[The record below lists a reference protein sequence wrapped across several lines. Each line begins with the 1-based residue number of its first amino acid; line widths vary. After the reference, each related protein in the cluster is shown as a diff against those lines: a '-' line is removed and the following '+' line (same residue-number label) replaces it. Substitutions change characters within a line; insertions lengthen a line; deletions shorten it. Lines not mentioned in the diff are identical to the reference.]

1 MASPTPRFVLFD
13 TKFGACGLAFDERA
27 ITRVQFPEDS
37 RAATIARLSATGAVP
52 WKRGPLPAFVNAAA
66 KQIRHHLAGRP
77 QDFSRVPLALEGL
90 PAARRRIYEAAR
102 AITPGETV
110 TYQDLAER
118 AGLPRAARAA
128 GAAMAANPFILV
140 VPCHRV
146 LGANGALHGFSAHGG
161 VVTKRRLLALEGVN
175 VSLPRAPLPRR
186 RPDGLEYDW
195 KVALAHVR
203 KADPALAPVI
213 ARLAGKKIEVQHLS
227 DPFQS
232 LVRSIVYQQLS
243 GKAAATIL
251 ARVLAL
257 FPGVTFPTPVA
268 LLAMPEAS
276 LRGAGLSASK
286 TKALRD
292 LAQKTID
299 GVVPPLRVLHRLR
312 DEEIVERLT
321 SVWGVGQ
328 WSVEMMLMFRLGRAD
343 VLPVDDLGVR
353 KGFSL
358 VQRLPAMVPPATLTA
373 HGERWRPYRSVASW
387 LMWRAIEQQS
397 LDRAAS

>member
-1 MASPTPRFVLFD
+1 LASPTPRFILFE
-13 TKFGACGLAFDERA
+13 TKFGECGLAFDDRA
-27 ITRVQFPEDS
+27 ITRVQFPEAS
-37 RAATIARLSATGAVP
+37 RAATIERLNAAGAAP
-52 WKRGPLPAFVNAAA
+52 WKKGPPPPFVRAAMA
-66 KQIRHHLAGRP
+66 QIQRHLAGRP
-77 QDFSRVPLALEGL
+77 QDFSAVPLALDGF
-90 PAARRRIYEAAR
+90 PPARRRIYEAAR
-102 AITPGETV
+102 TV
-110 TYQDLAER
+110 TFGQTLTYQSLAAR
-118 AGLPRAARAA
+118 AGVTRGARAA

-161 VVTKRRLLALEGVN
+161 VLTKRRLLALEGVD

-186 RPDGLEYDW
+186 HPDGLEYDW
-195 KVALAHVR
+195 KAALKHVR

-213 ARLAGKKIEVQHLS
+213 ARLGSQKLEVQRLS

-251 ARVLAL
+251 GRVLAL
-257 FPGVTFPTPVA
+257 FPGSRFPAPAT
-268 LLAMPEAS
+268 LLAMPEKS
-276 LRGAGLSASK
+276 LRAAGLSGSK

-292 LAQKTID
+292 LAQKAID

-312 DEEIVERLT
+312 DEEIIERLT
-321 SVWGVGQ
+321 SVWGIGQ

-358 VQRLPAMVPPATLTA
+358 VHGLPSIVSPAALVA

-397 LDRAAS
+397 QAS